1 MGWPGVGAACLLLLT
16 WRTWLDTRVQSV
28 VRFHKLHGSLIKF
41 WFPYKVAASF
51 QEGTQMG
58 GLQHW
63 YCGMRKSQKI
73 YVYCISIL
81 LIPIAGVG
89 LLMLALLF
97 YLKLGSDEN

>member
-1 MGWPGVGAACLLLLT
+1 MNLKNLARYQSSVRRQVPQAAQQ
-16 WRTWLDTRVQSV
+16 LD
-28 VRFHKLHGSLIKF
+28 KF

-97 YLKLGSDEN
+97 YLKLGSDKIRPSFQRNLL

>member
-1 MGWPGVGAACLLLLT
+1 
-16 WRTWLDTRVQSV
+16 
-28 VRFHKLHGSLIKF
+28 
-41 WFPYKVAASF
+41 
-51 QEGTQMG
+51 MG

-63 YCGMRKSQKI
+63 YCGMRKSHKI